1 MLSKN
6 ESNAAN
12 RISTFLL
19 MIVLAVLALSIV
31 AIIFGIQAYLI
42 ENETVALY
50 LFAIG
55 FLSMG
60 LAVYVLF
67 QTRKRVSKM
76 KIEVPKV
83 MTTVECKKCKTKDV
97 REFERG
103 DFVFKEL
110 DKCDK
115 CEENKMITAIFK
127 EVKEKE
133 KPFTI

>member
-1 MLSKN
+1 VLSKN
-6 ESNAAN
+6 SSNVAN

-31 AIIFGIQAYLI
+31 AIIFGVQAYLI

-76 KIEVPKV
+76 KIEAPKV
-83 MTTVECKKCKTKDV
+83 MTTVECKKCGTKDV

-115 CEENKMITAIFK
+115 CEENKIITAIYK

-133 KPFTI
+133 KLFTI

>member
-1 MLSKN
+1 
-6 ESNAAN
+6 
-12 RISTFLL
+12 

-31 AIIFGIQAYLI
+31 ALIFGAQAYLM
-42 ENETVALY
+42 ENDTVALY

-67 QTRKRVSKM
+67 QSRKRMAKM
-76 KIEVPKV
+76 KIEAPKI
-83 MTTVECKKCKTKDV
+83 MTTVECRKCGTKDV

-115 CEENKMITAIFK
+115 CEENKIITAIYK
-127 EVKEKE
+127 IVKEKE

>member
-1 MLSKN
+1 MSTN
-6 ESNAAN
+6 SSNTSN
-12 RISTFLL
+12 RISTFLVT
-19 MIVLAVLALSIV
+19 IVLAVLALSIV
-31 AIIFGIQAYLI
+31 AIIFGVQAYLI

-55 FLSMG
+55 FLSLGM
-60 LAVYVLF
+60 AVYVLF
-67 QTRKRVSKM
+67 QTRKRVEKM
-76 KIEVPKV
+76 KIEDPKV
-83 MTTVECKKCKTKDV
+83 MTTVECKKCGTKDV

-115 CEENKMITAIFK
+115 CEENKIITTIYK

>member
-67 QTRKRVSKM
+67 QTKKRVSKM
-76 KIEVPKV
+76 KIEAPKV

-115 CEENKMITAIFK
+115 CEENKIITAIYK

>member
-1 MLSKN
+1 
-6 ESNAAN
+6 
-12 RISTFLL
+12 

-31 AIIFGIQAYLI
+31 AIIFGVQAYLI

-55 FLSMG
+55 FLSLG

-67 QTRKRVSKM
+67 QTRKRVEKM
-76 KIEVPKV
+76 KIEDPKV
-83 MTTVECKKCKTKDV
+83 MTTVECKKCVTKDV

-115 CEENKMITAIFK
+115 CEENKIITAIYK

>member
-1 MLSKN
+1 MSKN
-6 ESNAAN
+6 SSNVAN

-31 AIIFGIQAYLI
+31 AIIFGVQAYLI

-76 KIEVPKV
+76 KIEAPKV
-83 MTTVECKKCKTKDV
+83 MTTVECKKCGTKDV

-115 CEENKMITAIFK
+115 CEENKIITAIYK

>member
-1 MLSKN
+1 MLSEN
-6 ESNAAN
+6 SVNVAN

-31 AIIFGIQAYLI
+31 AIIFGFQAYLI

-67 QTRKRVSKM
+67 QSRKRVSKM
-76 KIEVPKV
+76 KIEAPKV
-83 MTTVECKKCKTKDV
+83 MTTIECKKCGTKDV
-97 REFERG
+97 REFVRG

-110 DKCDK
+110 DKCEK
-115 CEENKMITAIFK
+115 CEENKIITAIYK
-127 EVKEKE
+127 EVKDKE

>member
-1 MLSKN
+1 MLSEN
-6 ESNAAN
+6 STNVAN

-19 MIVLAVLALSIV
+19 MIVLSVLALSIV
-31 AIIFGIQAYLI
+31 AIIFGIQAYLV

-76 KIEVPKV
+76 NIEAPKV
-83 MTTVECKKCKTKDV
+83 MTTVECKKCGTKDV

-115 CEENKMITAIFK
+115 CEENKIITAIYK

>member
-31 AIIFGIQAYLI
+31 AIIFGVQAYLI

-76 KIEVPKV
+76 KIEEPKV
-83 MTTVECKKCKTKDV
+83 MTTVECKKCGTKDV

-110 DKCDK
+110 DKCEK
-115 CEENKMITAIFK
+115 CEENKIITAIYK